1 MIESILDFFFGKT
14 FLTKEEI
21 QEKINTLLEND
32 YEISYLHKKAKVPV
46 KIKEC
51 GDGIR
56 ALYNIKKKEIWI
68 SPYGFDENSLREAL
82 LHESIHA
89 YDHLYRKINIQT
101 INGLAQTEVHAM
113 KQCECRK
120 AWFTKSCTR
129 NKAIEAV
136 QLSVGSEVKA
146 REAVDNVMDSA
157 YYEELWPHPF
167 D

>member
-1 MIESILDFFFGKT
+1 
-14 FLTKEEI
+14 
-21 QEKINTLLEND
+21 
-32 YEISYLHKKAKVPV
+32 
-46 KIKEC
+46 
-51 GDGIR
+51 
-56 ALYNIKKKEIWI
+56 
-68 SPYGFDENSLREAL
+68 
-82 LHESIHA
+82 
-89 YDHLYRKINIQT
+89 
-101 INGLAQTEVHAM
+101 M

-167 D
+167 DQHEFACYSKNADKDFMFFSP